1 MYHNI
6 SEELWDKIYAYLL
19 GKKGLHVK
27 NEERLRRFM
36 EGVWYVLRTG
46 CQWRLLPYY
55 YGHWRQIHRPY
66 KSWSDRGIWSELM
79 SFVSDVDPQ
88 AVMIDATIVRAHACA
103 SGYVKDGNE
112 AQALGRSKGYDS
124 QELIDTLHNQD
135 CSSVIPSRKNAVC
148 PREIDREL
156 YKERFLIEV
165 FFSKLKQFR
174 RIFSRFDKTISDFS
188 GFLHLAGAIIWMR

>member
-1 MYHNI
+1 MLRMKSVCAALWKVFGMY
-6 SEELWDKIYAYLL
+6 YALVVNGACSL
-19 GKKGLHVK
+19 TH
-27 NEERLRRFM
+27 
-36 EGVWYVLRTG
+36 
-46 CQWRLLPYY
+46 

-66 KSWSDRGIWSELM
+66 KSWPDRGIWSELM

-148 PREIDREL
+148 PREIDRRTL
-156 YKERFLIEV
+156 
-165 FFSKLKQFR
+165 
-174 RIFSRFDKTISDFS
+174 
-188 GFLHLAGAIIWMR
+188 